1 MKHRQLE
8 AFRCV
13 MRTGTTS
20 QAAKLMFITQ
30 PAVSRLISELEIH
43 LGFKLFDREK
53 GRLAATPE
61 ARTFYKGVD
70 RFFIGIEELENS
82 AQQIRDEGSGSLKI
96 CATPALSTGI
106 LPRAIAKFQRLNSK
120 VDIEIETA
128 SFSRIALRLQTFQ
141 TDIGISHGFPDLP
154 GIEQFPMAHI
164 AHICAMHK
172 DHPLAQKD
180 VICPDDLANENVLRI
195 LPERSVNWDGV
206 QSVLEDANIR
216 FRSNYGT
223 QSSHTGYAIIAE
235 NLAIG
240 IIEPFAAKPWL
251 RENVVVRR
259 FEPEILYPYVV
270 ALPEG
275 HPMPSK
281 LKDFI
286 EVLRDVMEDFTLDM

>member
-1 MKHRQLE
+1 
-8 AFRCV
+8 
-13 MRTGTTS
+13 
-20 QAAKLMFITQ
+20 MFITQ
-30 PAVSRLISELEIH
+30 PAVSRLISELEIY
-43 LGFKLFDREK
+43 LGFKLFERKK
-53 GRLAATPE
+53 GRLVATPE

-82 AQQIRDEGSGSLKI
+82 AQKIRDEGSGALKI

-106 LPRAIAKFQRLNSK
+106 LPRAIAAFQRTNSK

-154 GIEQFPMAHI
+154 GIEQFPMTHI
-164 AHICAMHK
+164 AHVCAMHK
-172 DHPLAQKD
+172 NHPLAQKD
-180 VICPDDLANENVLRI
+180 IIHPEDLINQNVLRI
-195 LPERSVNWDGV
+195 MPEGSVNWNGIQD
-206 QSVLEDANIR
+206 VLGDANIR

-251 RENVVVRR
+251 REHVVVRR

-281 LKDFI
+281 LREFI
-286 EVLRDVMEDFTLDM
+286 DVLRTEMESFSLDT

>member
-1 MKHRQLE
+1 MKHRQLQ
-8 AFRCV
+8 AFRNV
-13 MRTGTTS
+13 MESGTIS

-30 PAVSRLISELEIH
+30 PAVSRLISELEIY
-43 LGFKLFDREK
+43 LGFKLFERKK
-53 GRLAATPE
+53 GRLVATPE

-82 AQQIRDEGSGSLKI
+82 AQKIRDEGSGALKI

-106 LPRAIAKFQRLNSK
+106 LPRAIAAFQRTNSK

-154 GIEQFPMAHI
+154 GIEQFPMTHI
-164 AHICAMHK
+164 AHVCAMHK
-172 DHPLAQKD
+172 NHPLAQKD
-180 VICPDDLANENVLRI
+180 IIHPEDLINQNVLRI
-195 LPERSVNWDGV
+195 MPEGSVNWNGIQD
-206 QSVLEDANIR
+206 VLGDANIR

-251 RENVVVRR
+251 REHVVVRR

-281 LKDFI
+281 LREFI
-286 EVLRDVMEDFTLDM
+286 DVLRTEMESFSLDT